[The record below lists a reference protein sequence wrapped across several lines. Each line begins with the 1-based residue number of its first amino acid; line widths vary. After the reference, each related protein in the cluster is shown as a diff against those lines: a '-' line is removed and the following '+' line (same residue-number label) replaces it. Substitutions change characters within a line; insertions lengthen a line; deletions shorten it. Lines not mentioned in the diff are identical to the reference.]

1 MTFFLLMLALQGEFV
16 PDAVNV
22 SGGVVPEEVRP
33 GIALVEK
40 LGRIFTSLAVAL
52 RAPPVVESVQ
62 RDVPLDFAARRSDP
76 VELGG
81 LGHLPTSSSTSLERG
96 SPFMIFSWSLMIPS
110 ISISGRG
117 GQPGTYMSTGT
128 IWSTP
133 WTIA

>member
-1 MTFFLLMLALQGEFV
+1 MVAQPGADLDQPVALQLDHDLAPV
-16 PDAVNV
+16 PADLRDRVLEALPQP
-22 SGGVVPEEVRP
+22 GQDRLERVRR
-33 GIALVEK
+33 LE
-40 LGRIFTSLAVAL
+40 
-52 RAPPVVESVQ
+52 
-62 RDVPLDFAARRSDP
+62 

-81 LGHLPTSSSTSLERG
+81 LGHLAASSRTSLERG